1 MKLYYF
7 TESFPFGLGETW
19 KLNELNVLVN
29 EFDEIHVVPLY
40 HLNNLDHPKKLP
52 TQIIVHQPLLGIA
65 IKRLTWKS
73 IFIIFDKN
81 IFYYLSD
88 FFLKQLF
95 FNKKKTIKWLI
106 TIIRIKRLL
115 QHPFIKELIKENNPN
130 YFYYFFWG
138 IGSADVVPFINK
150 KLKKKII
157 VRMHRFDLFENEVG
171 NYIPFRKSL
180 IKHASLIAPSS
191 KIGETHL
198 KSLYPRFSEKIK
210 VKMLGVCGIG
220 KSVQLHDGIFRI
232 ITVSYIS
239 PVKRLNI
246 LAKALLNFNGK
257 IEWTHLGDGPLR
269 IELEVLIQQLPSNV
283 KVNLKGMV
291 ESTKVLD
298 ILINQPYDLFLNISE
313 SEGIPFSIMEALS
326 SGIPIMATNV
336 GGTSEIIDDTV
347 GKLLPKELTPE
358 LLCKELVS
366 YNKLLV
372 EEKKQRAINA
382 YNRYLTCCN
391 SETLTKEMM
400 NTFLT
405 LK

>member
-1 MKLYYF
+1 
-7 TESFPFGLGETW
+7 
-19 KLNELNVLVN
+19 
-29 EFDEIHVVPLY
+29 
-40 HLNNLDHPKKLP
+40 
-52 TQIIVHQPLLGIA
+52 
-65 IKRLTWKS
+65 
-73 IFIIFDKN
+73 
-81 IFYYLSD
+81 
-88 FFLKQLF
+88 
-95 FNKKKTIKWLI
+95 
-106 TIIRIKRLL
+106 
-115 QHPFIKELIKENNPN
+115 
-130 YFYYFFWG
+130 
-138 IGSADVVPFINK
+138 
-150 KLKKKII
+150 
-157 VRMHRFDLFENEVG
+157 MHRFDLFENEVG